1 MCKTA
6 MVDLKQNLH
15 SFTQLANLH
24 VILDNLS
31 KIQSLS
37 KFLQLNVVAL
47 WMGHFSIY
55 SKLGKSVTFYASPEV
70 KSTTLSLLE
79 WTELAKNKQL

>member
-47 WMGHFSIY
+47 
-55 SKLGKSVTFYASPEV
+55 
-70 KSTTLSLLE
+70 
-79 WTELAKNKQL
+79 